1 MPNKKILVIQ
11 YSQSG
16 QLNQVVEAFIGP
28 LVASADIDVKVAN
41 LEPES
46 PYPYPWP
53 VLSFFNVF
61 PECIYQDTPR
71 LKPLDVDPDEE
82 FDLVILAYQVW
93 FLSPSLPTTAFLK
106 SDEGKRLLRDKPVIT
121 LIGCRNMWV
130 MAQQAVSKLLT
141 EIGARLIDNVVLVD
155 QGSTLASFIT
165 TPRWLLTGKKNAFWG
180 FPEAGIA
187 QSEIKASSRFGI
199 ALNEALAQDKEQ
211 QQVAL
216 LSGLQAVKVD
226 VGLLQSEKAGY
237 RSFLIWGKLLR
248 KIGNQDNQLRKFVLV
263 FYICFLIVLILTVVP
278 VSMLLKSIL
287 QPLFKKKY
295 QSIRQQ
301 YELPSGSGNNRMKDF
316 T

>member
-16 QLNQVVEAFIGP
+16 QLNEVVQAFIGP
-28 LVASADIDVKVAN
+28 LVTSSDIDVKIATLV
-41 LEPES
+41 PEKA
-46 PYPYPWP
+46 YPYPWP
-53 VLSFFNVF
+53 ILSFFNVS
-61 PECIYQDTPR
+61 PECIYQDPPR
-71 LKPLDVDPDEE
+71 LKPLNLSQDEE

-106 SDEGKRLLRDKPVIT
+106 SDEGKRLLHDKPVIT
-121 LIGCRNMWV
+121 LIGCRNMWI

-141 EIGARLIDNVVLVD
+141 EMGARLIDNVVLVD

-187 QSEIKASSRFGI
+187 QAEIKASSRFGH
-199 ALNEALAQDKEQ
+199 ALISALAQDQEQ
-211 QQVAL
+211 QHAAM
-216 LSGLQAVKVD
+216 LSGLKAVNVD
-226 VGLLQSEKAGY
+226 VGLVQSEKAGY

-248 KIGNQDNQLRKFVLV
+248 KIGNQNNHLRKIVLV
-263 FYICFLIVLILTVVP
+263 FYICFLIVLILTIVP
-278 VSMLLKSIL
+278 LSMLLKSIL